1 MTQTNTARI
10 TVIRATEMHDD
21 TGQSAG
27 ALRLAGVDRSRG
39 ASRIWMGRVS
49 NEPGARSLPHHHG
62 EAETA
67 GYVLKGHARIFFG
80 ENFAESVDLF
90 AGDFVFVPPH
100 TPHIE
105 ANASDTEE
113 LIYITART
121 PDNIVINLE

>member
-1 MTQTNTARI
+1 MVTSDREDATI
-10 TVIRATEMHDD
+10 KVIRASDFHAQ

-27 ALRLAGVDRSRG
+27 ALRLAGVDRSHG
-39 ASRIWMGRVS
+39 ASRIWMGQVS
-49 NEPGARSLPHHHG
+49 NAPGVRSAPHHHG

-67 GYVLKGHARIFFG
+67 GYVLRGHARIYYG
-80 ENFAESVDLF
+80 ENYQQVVDLY

-113 LIYITART
+113 LVYITART
-121 PDNIVINLE
+121 PDNIV